1 MADVTEIAAAIRDG
15 YARSFIDGMKAP
27 TLYFADRFWA
37 CYVPPRPTDGWFE
50 GQRLRDYQEVEEA
63 IIRSVLPDAQMTDV
77 TVITRATDQVIAVS
91 TLSGTL
97 KDGAAFA
104 APITMVYDVKG
115 GEIVRVVGLYDPEKL
130 DLFSD
135 AFEEAAKTQD
145 VPIAGSRRVV
155 QA

>member
-1 MADVTEIAAAIRDG
+1 M
-15 YARSFIDGMKAP
+15 S
-27 TLYFADRFWA
+27 
-37 CYVPPRPTDGWFE
+37 
-50 GQRLRDYQEVEEA
+50 
-63 IIRSVLPDAQMTDV
+63 DV
-77 TVITRATDQVIAVS
+77 TVITRAEDQVIAVS

-97 KDGAAFA
+97 KGGAAFA
-104 APITMVYDVKG
+104 APITMVYDVRG

-145 VPIAGSRRVV
+145 VPIAGSRRVT